1 MQRAGQAVTAILFLW
16 HHWLVISV
24 LISVVAFCALEPA
37 LALIF
42 AKNHLPVIVA
52 VTLGVMASLY
62 FEHRG
67 EVWQERVDAKQ
78 IASLRTELATNR
90 HHLDMDAAVL
100 SQIAANAD
108 ANRSA
113 ATAQAEQS
121 KKELARVRA
130 NAKAHDRT
138 LQAALDQY
146 RKARPV
152 SCATEVLPD
161 GVLE

>member
-1 MQRAGQAVTAILFLW
+1 MSAILFLW
-16 HHWLVISV
+16 HHWLLISV

-42 AKNHLPVIVA
+42 AKNHWPVIVA
-52 VTLGVMASLY
+52 VTLGVIASLY

-67 EVWQERVDAKQ
+67 EAWQRDKDAKAIHGLQ
-78 IASLRTELATNR
+78 VKLGDASAELAAY
-90 HHLDMDAAVL
+90 AATIT
-100 SQIAANAD
+100 QIEATQAAN
-108 ANRSA
+108 RKA
-113 ATAQAEQS
+113 AEAQAAQAA
-121 KKELARVRA
+121 KELARVRA

-146 RKARPV
+146 RKAKPV
-152 SCATEVLPD
+152 SCATEVLPS